1 MRNLVDDD
9 ARRDIFEEVTA
20 MVVSLLLDII
30 AEDLGNVVSLAFP
43 TE

>member
-1 MRNLVDDD
+1 MDDD
-9 ARRDIFEEVTA
+9 AGREEEEVTA
-20 MVVSLLLDII
+20 MVISLLLDII

>member
-1 MRNLVDDD
+1 MDDD
-9 ARRDIFEEVTA
+9 AGRDIFEEVTA
-20 MVVSLLLDII
+20 MVISLLPDII